1 MDKTLI
7 KTESREGTLEKEHM
21 LLQEQVVG
29 VGVVTTAAP
38 SSAPALPDPRQ
49 PSVSPSVS
57 AVCDNFGN
65 HIL

>member
-1 MDKTLI
+1 MNKTLI

-21 LLQEQVVG
+21 LLQERVVG

-38 SSAPALPDPRQ
+38 SSAQRCPTRC
-49 PSVSPSVS
+49 PSVS
-57 AVCDNFGN
+57 AVYDNFGN